1 MGGFTPSGE
10 GAEPEAEFD
19 RGVSCPSLPPS
30 PHRTPRQDTP
40 APLGPAACRGRPEER
55 RGGGVGGSSSRLL
68 PGPRGFVP
76 PLPPRP
82 GLPAYLVRHG
92 WARGGRRAR
101 LGRCGARLLSLP
113 AAQTQAAARAG
124 FPVRL
129 SSLPA
134 AGSSPPER
142 GSALPALARSAS
154 ARGARPA
161 PLLLRGRHYAT
172 RHEGDGAHPAS
183 GAGAVPAGR
192 VPGSERGGRHRRWG
206 ERVSSVTLPP
216 PPRSAPKQRTVA
228 ATEQTSPYTALLLA
242 SERTALNAEG
252 EPYTGV
258 ALA

>member
-1 MGGFTPSGE
+1 MSVPPPLPTSHSPTGHPRSARPRRLQGAAGGTE
-10 GAEPEAEFD
+10 
-19 RGVSCPSLPPS
+19 
-30 PHRTPRQDTP
+30 
-40 APLGPAACRGRPEER
+40 
-55 RGGGVGGSSSRLL
+55 GGGIGGSSSRLL